1 MVKPAGKQLAVNSK
15 NTLLDLQQVNN
26 RQNQTTPL
34 DKIITV
40 LSYPLQKWEAAK
52 GVITTPIAEHTVK
65 LASKIPIG
73 GDWHQKRCQDIAAKS
88 AKKFLAS
95 SKIPVAKIEHAIKK
109 VIRISIQFI
118 CSLKPVATVL
128 AEVKKLYKNETVAKF
143 ADSLNASDNKI
154 AQFIGRNLAKLQ
166 ELPQTIEQINL
177 EDMLAN
183 RVFYPLILSLER
195 KAAEAA
201 VQSGLSMAIDTG
213 IIWACGGFGLAG
225 GVSQIFEGM
234 SQASTVASGAQIAGL
249 TYVAGKP
256 VYNVTKL
263 VYQGYAFK
271 KELKK
276 IEEVLS
282 KVNLQP
288 IIDKLQLSSLPKAYV
303 EHAIRA
309 VMVIMLESGAYSMLA
324 GPVDLQETLE
334 KPEKLI
340 AFLNKLSQTIGNLT

>member
-1 MVKPAGKQLAVNSK
+1 MVKPTGKRLAANS
-15 NTLLDLQQVNN
+15 NAALQDIQQVTN
-26 RQNQTTPL
+26 RQKQITPL
-34 DKIITV
+34 DKAVAV
-40 LSYPLQKWEAAK
+40 LSYPLQKWEEAK
-52 GVITTPIAEHTVK
+52 SLVTTPIAKYTIQ
-65 LASKIPIG
+65 LTTKIPVS

-88 AKKFLAS
+88 AKKFLTN
-95 SKIPVAKIEHAIKK
+95 SKIPTAKIEHAIKK

-118 CSLKPVATVL
+118 CNLKPVAAVL
-128 AEVKKLYKNETVAKF
+128 AELKKVYKNEAAAKLGL
-143 ADSLNASDNKI
+143 SLSASDNRI
-154 AQFIGRNLAKLQ
+154 AQFIGRTLTRLQ
-166 ELPQTIEQINL
+166 ELPQAIDQINL

-183 RVFYPLILSLER
+183 QVFYPLILSLER
-195 KAAEAA
+195 KAAETAI
-201 VQSGLSMAIDTG
+201 QSGLSMAIDTG

-225 GVSQIFEGM
+225 GAAQVFEGM
-234 SQASTVASGAQIAGL
+234 GQASTVATGAQVAGL

-263 VYQGYAFK
+263 VYQGYTLK

-288 IIDKLQLSSLPKAYV
+288 IVDKLQLNYLPKAYV

-324 GPVDLQETLE
+324 GPVDLQETFE

-340 AFLNKLSQTIGNLT
+340 AFLNKLSQTIGNL